1 MTKRVHD
8 LLLSSFA
15 AAVLASGSATVASAQ
30 DPAAHT
36 PLSDYAAASD
46 PPAFDTP
53 EQAIDAFKAA
63 VGSGDFDKLANLV
76 GLDAAK
82 AKTSD
87 GVMDAYADIQAGV
100 KKKVAV
106 QDVENRKVLEIGE
119 VLWPF
124 PFPIAK
130 GDDGKWA
137 FDTYTGL
144 EEIANRLVGRNELDT
159 IATVRAYVEAQEEY
173 AQEDHDGDGV
183 LEYAQ
188 KLISSEGKTDG
199 LYWPAGEGQPQ
210 SPAGEA
216 LADGAVLARA
226 PAGKGYFGYRYRVLT
241 SQGDNIAG
249 GKFDYII
256 NGNMIAGFALVAW
269 PVKYGATGVHTFVV
283 NRNGTVYQADLGD
296 KTESVAEGIRQFN
309 PNDNW
314 QVVED

>member
-1 MTKRVHD
+1 MTKLVD
-8 LLLSSFA
+8 GLLLSSFV
-15 AAVLASGSATVASAQ
+15 AAVLAGGFAAVAFAQ
-30 DPAAHT
+30 DAAAPT

-46 PPAFDTP
+46 PPVFDTA
-53 EQAIDAFKAA
+53 EQAVDAFKSTVA
-63 VGSGDFDKLANLV
+63 SGDFDKLANLV

-173 AQEDHDGDGV
+173 ALEDHDGDSV

-188 KLISSEGKTDG
+188 KLISSEGKADG

-216 LADGAVLARA
+216 LADGAVLAKA
-226 PAGKGYFGYRYRVLT
+226 QAGKGYFGYRYRVLT

-269 PVKYGATGVHTFVV
+269 PVRYGATGVHSFVV

-296 KTESVAEGIRQFN
+296 RTESVAQGIRQFN

-314 QVVED
+314 QVVGD

>member
-1 MTKRVHD
+1 MTKRVHH
-8 LLLSSFA
+8 LLLSSIA
-15 AAVLASGSATVASAQ
+15 AAVLVSGSATFASAQ
-30 DPAAHT
+30 DAAAHT

-46 PPAFDTP
+46 PPVFDTP
-53 EQAIDAFKAA
+53 EQAIDAFKSA
-63 VGSGDFDKLANLV
+63 VASGDFDKLANLV

-130 GDDGKWA
+130 GKDGKWA
-137 FDTYTGL
+137 FDTYVGL

-173 AQEDHDGDGV
+173 ALEDHDGDGV

-199 LYWPAGEGQPQ
+199 LYWPAGEGEPQ

-216 LADGAVLARA
+216 LADGAVLAKA
-226 PAGKGYFGYRYRVLT
+226 QAGKGYFGYRYRVLT

-269 PVKYGATGVHTFVV
+269 PVRYGATGVHTFVV

-296 KTESVAEGIRQFN
+296 KTESVANGIRQFN

>member
-1 MTKRVHD
+1 MAKIIRN
-8 LLLSSFA
+8 LFLSSVAAAALAGGAFA
-15 AAVLASGSATVASAQ
+15 AQAQ
-30 DPAAHT
+30 EART
-36 PLSDYAAASD
+36 SISEYAAASD

-53 EQAIDAFKAA
+53 EQAVDAFKAA

-82 AKTSD
+82 AKESD
-87 GVMDAYADIQAGV
+87 GAMDTFADIQAGV
-100 KKKVAV
+100 KKKVV
-106 QDVENRKVLEIGE
+106 VEDVENRKVLEIGE

-124 PFPIAK
+124 PFPITK

-137 FDTYTGL
+137 FDTYVGL

-173 AQEDHDGDGV
+173 ALEDHDGDGV

-199 LYWPAGEGQPQ
+199 LYWSAGEGEPQ

-216 LADGAVLARA
+216 LADGAVLAKA
-226 PAGKGYFGYRYRVLT
+226 QAGKGYFGYRYRVLT

-249 GKFDYII
+249 GKFDYVI

-269 PVKYGATGVHTFVV
+269 PVKYGVTGVHTFVV